1 MKIQVSYSELSNA
14 ILSHYGQNVSF
25 SFLSDRSVEAVVRK
39 KALLVTI
46 PIPVR
51 LNVKSVRKTE
61 VEVEYHIMA
70 GVDKVV
76 GIALAALLEKYPVL
90 KSGVEMDNEVLRVDF
105 TKIKQAEVFV
115 KNFELRDVRFGK
127 TGLDIEVSVKQCEK

>member
-1 MKIQVSYSELSNA
+1 MKIQVSFSELSNA

-51 LNVKSVRKTE
+51 LKVKSVRKTE

-76 GIALAALLEKYPVL
+76 GMALAALIEKYPVL

>member
-1 MKIQVSYSELSNA
+1 MKIQVCFSELSNA

-127 TGLDIEVSVKQCEK
+127 TGLDIEANVK

>member
-1 MKIQVSYSELSNA
+1 MKIQVSFSELSNA

-76 GIALAALLEKYPVL
+76 GMALAALIEKYPVL

>member
-1 MKIQVSYSELSNA
+1 MKIQVSFSELSNA

-76 GIALAALLEKYPVL
+76 GMALAALIEKYPVL

-127 TGLDIEVSVKQCEK
+127 TGLDIEVSVNQCEK

>member
-1 MKIQVSYSELSNA
+1 MKIQVSFSELSNA
-14 ILSHYGQNVSF
+14 ILSHYGQDVSF

>member
-1 MKIQVSYSELSNA
+1 MKIQVSFSELSNA

>member
-1 MKIQVSYSELSNA
+1 MKIQVSYSELSKA

-105 TKIKQAEVFV
+105 TKIKQAEEFV

-127 TGLDIEVSVKQCEK
+127 TSLDIEVSVKQCEK